1 MSTSIPSTLTLVNTK
16 IAKPSTS
23 FSNKSNIQ
31 ASGRFVQG
39 GNVVDLG
46 NRLGWWERTKFPA
59 DVSDISLEIG
69 MRYNMRPDLLAY
81 DLYGKSTLGWFVL
94 QYNYISDVTD
104 FVTGLQLIVPTKSR
118 LFRQILTNSGR
129 NVNQ

>member
-1 MSTSIPSTLTLVNTK
+1 MSTSIQSTLTLANSRV
-16 IAKPSTS
+16 AKLTST
-23 FSNKSNIQ
+23 FSNKSNTQ
-31 ASGRFVQG
+31 SSGRYVQG
-39 GNVVDLG
+39 GTVVDLG
-46 NRLGWWERTKFPA
+46 NRLGWWERTQFPTDA
-59 DVSDISLEIG
+59 SDISLELG

-104 FVTGLQLIVPTKSR
+104 FVAGLQLIVPTKSR
-118 LFRQILTNSGR
+118 LLGQILTNSGV